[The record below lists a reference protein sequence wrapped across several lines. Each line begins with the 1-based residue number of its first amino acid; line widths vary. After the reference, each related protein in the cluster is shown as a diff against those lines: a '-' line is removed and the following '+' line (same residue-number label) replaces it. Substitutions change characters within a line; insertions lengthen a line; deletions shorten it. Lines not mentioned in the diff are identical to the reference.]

1 MSDVRR
7 VNQRHDAATELRC
20 DGVLFDCDGVLV
32 DSDASVDLS
41 WRRWAE
47 AVGLEPDALDGIV
60 HGRRSEDT
68 IADLLPADRQAAA
81 TELIERIEVED
92 AARVTA
98 IAGASD
104 LIAALPAGRWAGTRA
119 LATARLAAAGLPVPD
134 VLVTADDVTNGKPDP
149 EGYRTAALRLGYD
162 PARTVVLEDAPSGV
176 LAARAA
182 GAGGVIGVGS
192 RDGLPD
198 VDMRVRDL
206 TELRWTGY
214 GLAVT
219 ARTG

>member
-1 MSDVRR
+1 MS
-7 VNQRHDAATELRC
+7 ELRC

-32 DSDASVDLS
+32 DSDASVDNS

-47 AVGLEPDALDGIV
+47 AVGLDPDALGDIV

-68 IADLLPADRQAAA
+68 IAELLPADRRLEAL
-81 TELIERIEVED
+81 TLIERIEVDD

-98 IAGASD
+98 IPGA
-104 LIAALPAGRWAGTRA
+104 AALLAMLPAGRWAVVTSGTDA
-119 LATARLAAAGLPVPD
+119 LATARLRAAGLPVPE
-134 VLVTADDVTNGKPDP
+134 VLITADDVASGKPDP
-149 EGYRTAALRLGYD
+149 EGYRTAARRLGYE
-162 PARTVVLEDAPSGV
+162 PSSTVVLEDAPSGV

-182 GAGGVIGVGS
+182 GVAGVIGVGA

-206 TELRWTGY
+206 AELHWTGS
-214 GLAVT
+214 GLAT
-219 ARTG
+219 NATTG